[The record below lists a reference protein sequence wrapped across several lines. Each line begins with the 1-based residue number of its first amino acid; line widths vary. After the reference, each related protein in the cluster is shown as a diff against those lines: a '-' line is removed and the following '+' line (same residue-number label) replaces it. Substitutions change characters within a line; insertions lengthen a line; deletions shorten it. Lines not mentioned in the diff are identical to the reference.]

1 MPERYKKI
9 NEMYESILLIVNN
22 KAIASPYVIALIM
35 SCIIYMLVFF
45 LALIK
50 IYRYKL
56 DIERIQLELGKKNE
70 ALEQSEHKFKTLFDN
85 ISDEVYV
92 TDFHGNFIELNQ
104 IAFNSL
110 GYARDELLKMNIAD
124 IKTKKYKLYVGEN
137 IKIVLKNGFHTH
149 ETEHISKTGQVITYE
164 MKSKLMDYEGKS
176 IILSIARN
184 ISERKAVEKKIVQTI
199 IETEM
204 KERKRFSADLHD
216 GLGPVL
222 STIKLYSDLMKKGNF
237 TKMSLEEAVSNIDE
251 LVEMAISTTK
261 EISNHITPNVLDDF
275 GLAVAI
281 TEFCTYINRT
291 KSIKIDLDTHNYN
304 FNRKGIETTILYQS
318 VKELINNTLKH
329 ANAQNIRIELKS
341 SENQIIL
348 YYRDDGIGF
357 NVEEE
362 ILAGK
367 GLGLN
372 NIMNKIKTIKG
383 VCDFNSSP
391 GNGMLLII
399 SLKFEENNK

>member
-1 MPERYKKI
+1 
-9 NEMYESILLIVNN
+9 
-22 KAIASPYVIALIM
+22 
-35 SCIIYMLVFF
+35 MLVFF

-222 STIKLYSDLMKKGNF
+222 STIKLYSDLIKKGNF
-237 TKMSLEEAVSNIDE
+237 TKMSLKEAVSNIDE

-281 TEFCTYINRT
+281 TEFCSYISRT
-291 KSIKIDLDTHNYN
+291 KSIEIDLDTNNYK
-304 FNRKGIETTILYQS
+304 FNRKGIETTILYQT

-329 ANAQNIRIELKS
+329 SNAKNIRIELKS
-341 SENQIIL
+341 TESQIIL

-357 NVEEE
+357 DVEKEIEE
-362 ILAGK
+362 GK

-372 NIMNKIKTIKG
+372 NIINKIMTIKG
-383 VCDFNSSP
+383 VYDFNSSP

-399 SLKFEENNK
+399 SLKFDDMK